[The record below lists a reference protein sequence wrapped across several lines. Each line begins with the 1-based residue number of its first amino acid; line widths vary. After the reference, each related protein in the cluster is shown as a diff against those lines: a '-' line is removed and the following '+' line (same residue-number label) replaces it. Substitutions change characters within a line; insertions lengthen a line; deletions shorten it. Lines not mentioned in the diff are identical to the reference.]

1 MAIDRIHNPTRQ
13 SGFRDKG
20 QKLSLEDSESNVHER
35 GWGREGIRK
44 GCFRLWWILFGRPGN
59 CPHQIKIQK
68 SSRKKNK

>member
-35 GWGREGIRK
+35 G
-44 GCFRLWWILFGRPGN
+44 
-59 CPHQIKIQK
+59 
-68 SSRKKNK
+68 